1 MKTQALTLVGGA
13 LLTLMLS
20 PAGMASDY
28 GQGLEN
34 LAPSLLLE
42 NSDGR
47 NDHWKG
53 IGRLQLSKEYPE
65 AYCTATLVDT
75 RSEEPDVSS
84 PAYLLTS
91 AHCVSQDTLNF
102 TVDEPSDGH
111 VEFNYFHDT
120 GASRLRY
127 NVKQVSWSS
136 QRGQDL
142 AVIELDVTLQRLI
155 EDGIEPLRL
164 ASKAPS
170 PGDNLLIVG
179 APSQYDEKGLR
190 LSACSYF
197 SSETLIEHPAVFRSF
212 YKDHCRGLKPGSSGS
227 PLLNRLS
234 NQVLAV
240 VATTTVGALEENR
253 CFADAPCEL
262 GKGQPRWASASNY
275 SNPVGALA
283 QCFVAGRFVPKAGG
297 CDLLPAVAITPKS
310 HAIRYYKRIK
320 NDALGKPVLPTW
332 KMAFDLTT
340 PFYRHKTVRDPQQCS
355 SPRHY
360 SQALIARDALIDEAV
375 GTEPGLY
382 VLCIIGVDSRDQ
394 PPSPTLMNNPLL
406 IAMEIAQPG
415 PTRAPQLDIS
425 KQSTGAYHV
434 AWQFSHPGL
443 SAYEYKLGSDCQDAK
458 DYQRVVETLIIERDK
473 LPAMLC
479 TRAMD
484 MTGQRSVPRTDLL
497 E

>member
-1 MKTQALTLVGGA
+1 MKTQALTLVGSA

-20 PAGMASDY
+20 PAGLAKDY

-65 AYCTATLVDT
+65 AYCTATLIDT
-75 RSEEPDVSS
+75 RGEKPDVTS

-102 TVDEPSDGH
+102 TMDEPSDGH
-111 VEFNYFHDT
+111 VDFNYFHDT
-120 GASRLRY
+120 GANRLRY

-136 QRGQDL
+136 LRGQDVV
-142 AVIELDVTLQRLI
+142 VIELDVTLQRLI

-164 ASKAPS
+164 ASKVPA
-170 PGDNLLIVG
+170 PGDDLLIVG

-190 LSACSYF
+190 LSTCSYL
-197 SSETLIEHPAVFRSF
+197 SSETLIEQPAVFRSF
-212 YKDHCRGLKPGSSGS
+212 YKDQCRGLKPGSSGS
-227 PLLNRLS
+227 PLLDRLS

-240 VATTTVGALEENR
+240 VATTTMNALEENR

-262 GKGQPRWASASNY
+262 EKGQPRWAPASNY
-275 SNPVGALA
+275 SNPVGVLA
-283 QCFVAGRFVPKAGG
+283 QCFAGGRFAPKAEG
-297 CDLLPAVAITPKS
+297 CDLLPAVTITPKS
-310 HAIRYYKRIK
+310 HAIRYYRRIK
-320 NDALGKPVLPTW
+320 NDASGNPILPTW
-332 KMAFDLTT
+332 KMAFDLNT
-340 PFYRHKTVRDPQQCS
+340 PFYRYKTVRDPQQCS
-355 SPRHY
+355 SPRQY
-360 SQALIARDALIDEAV
+360 SQALAAKDALIDEAV

-382 VLCIIGVDSRDQ
+382 VLCIVGIDSEDQ
-394 PPSPTLMNNPLL
+394 PPSPALMNSPLL

-415 PTRAPQLDIS
+415 PTRAPRLDIR
-425 KQSTGAYHV
+425 KQDSGGYSI

-443 SAYEYKLGSDCQDAK
+443 SAYEYKIGDDCQDTK
-458 DYQRVVETLIIERDK
+458 GYQRVVDELVVGQDK

-479 TRAMD
+479 TRAID
-484 MTGQRSVPRTDLL
+484 MTGQRSVSRTDLL